1 MKTVLYILLIPFALY
16 FCFYAFYWLV
26 LIMAGKEKT
35 QKKKS
40 VHVNNPEVLLILP
53 AYKPTPIFKQVLDAV
68 AVAIKN
74 RNIKVFVLLQQAEKE
89 YGCYAREKGFW
100 VESQN
105 FDHLPGNSYQHA
117 LRFICS
123 QIAAHQNKGK
133 INPEFVML
141 VDKDNLIASDFF
153 EKIPAHVYD
162 QFDVIQGKRLSISTH
177 NAISFFD
184 HITERLNDTMFRF
197 AKQNLGL
204 MIEISG
210 SGALIET
217 DLFLDTIH
225 KLDPKAPGF
234 DKNFMINLLSSK
246 REVRSIFWS
255 DSTLTEEKTASQQAH
270 NPQRVRWFGEQYYNA
285 LYHGGKLL
293 KASWKYKR
301 LAPFEYL
308 LTLYRPPRS
317 VQFLLIH
324 FFALAEC
331 ASWLITETWPL
342 DFPVFTLALA
352 LQNAAILIFLILQKN
367 ISTTLRYGARLP
379 LLAWHN
385 FFNAFKSIKKE
396 NHGKFIHTNHQL

>member
-16 FCFYAFYWLV
+16 FCFYAFYWLI
-26 LIMAGKEKT
+26 LILAGKEKS

-40 VHVNNPEVLLILP
+40 VHVYNPEVLLILP

-89 YGCYAREKGFW
+89 YGYYAREKGFW

-105 FDHLPGNSYQHA
+105 FDHLSGNSYQHA
-117 LRFICS
+117 LRYICS
-123 QIAAHQNKGK
+123 QIAVYQNKGK

-162 QFDVIQGKRLSISTH
+162 QFDIIQGKRLSISTH

-225 KLDPKAPGF
+225 KLDP
-234 DKNFMINLLSSK
+234 
-246 REVRSIFWS
+246 
-255 DSTLTEEKTASQQAH
+255 
-270 NPQRVRWFGEQYYNA
+270 
-285 LYHGGKLL
+285 
-293 KASWKYKR
+293 
-301 LAPFEYL
+301 
-308 LTLYRPPRS
+308 
-317 VQFLLIH
+317 
-324 FFALAEC
+324 
-331 ASWLITETWPL
+331 
-342 DFPVFTLALA
+342 
-352 LQNAAILIFLILQKN
+352 
-367 ISTTLRYGARLP
+367 
-379 LLAWHN
+379 
-385 FFNAFKSIKKE
+385 
-396 NHGKFIHTNHQL
+396 